1 MEVERAAMLG
11 SGDVLEPDDLP
22 LEVREPGCAALRPGL
37 TLEGMEREYIVAML
51 RRNGGHR
58 GRTAR
63 DLGIDPKT
71 LYNKLG
77 PERRRRRRGAAES

>member
-1 MEVERAAMLG
+1 MVVERAALLG
-11 SGDVLEPDDLP
+11 AGDVLEPDDLP
-22 LEVREPGCAALRPGL
+22 LEVRAPGCAPLRPGL
-37 TLEGMEREYIVAML
+37 TLEEVEREYIVAML
-51 RRNGGHR
+51 RRNDGHR

-77 PERRRRRRGAAES
+77 PERPRRRKNTPV